1 MAAYSAYTDQELAA
15 LLKEGDGM
23 AYTEIYDRYWPVM
36 FRHSRKMLRDDD
48 EAIDVVQDIFT
59 TLWAKAAETV
69 FTTSIRSFLYSA
81 TRNKV
86 IDLINRN
93 KVRTNY
99 LANLQEFYDKGEFLT
114 EDIIR
119 EKELINRIEME
130 VAKLPEKMR
139 KIFELSRK
147 HHLSYKEIS
156 EITNVAEGTVKKQ
169 VHNAIKILRLKLHLV
184 LVIGVGQVFL
194 LLNKIFS

>member
-1 MAAYSAYTDQELAA
+1 MAAYSAYTDQELAT

-23 AYTEIYDRYWPVM
+23 AYTEIYDRYWPLM

-59 TLWAKAAETV
+59 ALWAKSAETV

-130 VAKLPEKMR
+130 VAKLPAKMR

-156 EITNVAEGTVKKQ
+156 EMTNVAEGTVKKQ

>member
-59 TLWAKAAETV
+59 TLWAKSAETV

-156 EITNVAEGTVKKQ
+156 EMTNVAEGTVKKQ

>member
-1 MAAYSAYTDQELAA
+1 MAAYSAYTAQELAA
-15 LLKEGDGM
+15 LLREGDGM

-130 VAKLPEKMR
+130 VAKLPAKMR

-184 LVIGVGQVFL
+184 LVIGIGQVFL

>member
-15 LLKEGDGM
+15 LLREGDGM

-93 KVRTNY
+93 KVKTNY
-99 LANLQEFYDKGEFLT
+99 LADLQEFYDKGEFLT

-119 EKELINRIEME
+119 EKELMNRIEME
-130 VAKLPEKMR
+130 VAKLPAKMR

-156 EITNVAEGTVKKQ
+156 EITDVAEGTVKKQ

-184 LVIGVGQVFL
+184 LVIGIGQVFL